1 MDIYRSF
8 PGPRES
14 MSFPQSHMII
24 WPKPRTRSASSA
36 ISAAYCS
43 SVYSTCKSVST
54 QATNRNTHFL
64 HDYQIYQETQTH
76 THVYITGRVFINI
89 LNSSEVKAIKLGCE
103 HETPRGWMMLRY
115 GLRNG
120 FLESNK
126 HYIDI
131 YICVYILCIIF
142 IYIHVGAFQP
152 VRRLG
157 ESFHIRMLCHKVV
170 PCSDVCW
177 FIHPLTIECY
187 R

>member
-131 YICVYILCIIF
+131 YIYVCTYCVLYLYTYMLVLFNRSVVWESRSTSGCFAIRWCLAVMF
-142 IYIHVGAFQP
+142 VG
-152 VRRLG
+152 LYT
-157 ESFHIRMLCHKVV
+157 H
-170 PCSDVCW
+170 
-177 FIHPLTIECY
+177 
-187 R
+187 